1 MKKPTASGGYESRRG
16 ALFQLYITLGCPR
29 GAPRRG
35 ARVLVDFKEA
45 RTASRRR
52 LDLPVFIVHDFGPL
66 VSECELCEVVLDQF
80 PKIRDLLLT

>member
-1 MKKPTASGGYESRRG
+1 MKKPTSSGGYESRRVT
-16 ALFQLYITLGCPR
+16 LFQLYITLGCPR

-52 LDLPVFIVHDFGPL
+52 LDLPVFIVHGFGPL
-66 VSECELCEVVLDQF
+66 VSECGLCEEQVPDFWKLV
-80 PKIRDLLLT
+80 